1 MYPGAGATVDA
12 LLVKDTGLYVCFVV
26 SPEIRIMSLENNF
39 LSFSVKLPF

>member
-26 SPEIRIMSLENNF
+26 SPEIRIMSLENKT
-39 LSFSVKLPF
+39 SFSVKLPF